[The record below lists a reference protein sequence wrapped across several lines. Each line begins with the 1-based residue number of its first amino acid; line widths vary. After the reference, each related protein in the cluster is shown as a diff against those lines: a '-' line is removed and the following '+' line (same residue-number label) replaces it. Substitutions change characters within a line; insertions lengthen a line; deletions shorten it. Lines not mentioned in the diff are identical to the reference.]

1 MAKIV
6 KSISLLLVVMACCF
20 VRETISTAEEDKREG
35 KQILLSPAVAAPFP
49 FYYYANSPLYINSDV
64 PKSSLEGRVSSKLLS
79 PPDDFNSEAAG
90 RTFFRIFGCPKCPT
104 CPTPVVC
111 PTCPV
116 CPAVAVVPAATITLS
131 PLAAS
136 ECLTVIGLLNTGNS
150 IAPCTRVSAA
160 PKGTIDV
167 TFNAAQTVAI
177 GIVAASPNTQ
187 VKLTCAAIPT
197 GADTV
202 AKTQLGAITVNLA
215 VTSSGFIQILASG
228 IAGANNKLTCSW
240 ESS

>member
-20 VRETISTAEEDKREG
+20 VRETLSTAEEDKREG
-35 KQILLSPAVAAPFP
+35 KQILLSPAVAPFP

-64 PKSSLEGRVSSKLLS
+64 PKSSLE
-79 PPDDFNSEAAG
+79 DDFNSEAAG

-131 PLAAS
+131 PIAAS